1 MSERVIKAGFTRSIL
16 ISLSFANLCYL
27 RVWSEILTYT
37 EADGYWMPHA
47 PTQAEIAAVMVN
59 VLVLATIAAA
69 ASAWI
74 SRQNDTA
81 TRRWE
86 EVAFLVCMLVPLNA
100 VRSVLASN
108 VSGMSFLRS
117 HALTTFGVWGVVA
130 LICLLAAIGV
140 FIVIRWRPSLVRFVA
155 GALLAFSPFVAV
167 TFAQG
172 VRALTRP
179 TDDRFADNPSKPLSK
194 EVASNNRVVWLIFDS
209 LDYRL
214 PFLDRPD
221 DLQLPEFDQ
230 LRRESF
236 FALNAQQ
243 CSPATGASIP
253 SYLTGRIVRGFR
265 EHSPRE
271 LRVRFQ
277 GSDEWED
284 LSAQTT
290 LLHSARDR
298 GANVAV
304 AGWYLPYCRGFS
316 TTFAECQSWPMERQY
331 NSMGDSFPELLVNQT
346 RSLLETNIFSPFGQS
361 LTTVAHA
368 RAYEEILQTGARLA
382 ADRSIDL
389 ALVHFSVPHPPH
401 IYDRKTRT
409 LSRGNSPL
417 EGYIDSL
424 ALASRTLGQV
434 REAIHDSGLS
444 DVTTLIVT
452 SDHACRAGPLIDGK
466 TDTRIPL
473 IVRFPRDTRP
483 VEYEP
488 SFSSV
493 ALHDIVQAS
502 LNSELNTAQALQGW
516 LDSRM

>member
-179 TDDRFADNPSKPLSK
+179 TDDRFADNPSKPL
-194 EVASNNRVVWLIFDS
+194 E
-209 LDYRL
+209 
-214 PFLDRPD
+214 
-221 DLQLPEFDQ
+221 QGGCE
-230 LRRESF
+230 
-236 FALNAQQ
+236 QQ
-243 CSPATGASIP
+243 PC
-253 SYLTGRIVRGFR
+253 
-265 EHSPRE
+265 
-271 LRVRFQ
+271 
-277 GSDEWED
+277 
-284 LSAQTT
+284 
-290 LLHSARDR
+290 
-298 GANVAV
+298 
-304 AGWYLPYCRGFS
+304 
-316 TTFAECQSWPMERQY
+316 
-331 NSMGDSFPELLVNQT
+331 
-346 RSLLETNIFSPFGQS
+346 
-361 LTTVAHA
+361 
-368 RAYEEILQTGARLA
+368 
-382 ADRSIDL
+382 
-389 ALVHFSVPHPPH
+389 
-401 IYDRKTRT
+401 
-409 LSRGNSPL
+409 
-417 EGYIDSL
+417 SL
-424 ALASRTLGQV
+424 ADL
-434 REAIHDSGLS
+434 
-444 DVTTLIVT
+444 
-452 SDHACRAGPLIDGK
+452 
-466 TDTRIPL
+466 
-473 IVRFPRDTRP
+473 
-483 VEYEP
+483 
-488 SFSSV
+488 
-493 ALHDIVQAS
+493 
-502 LNSELNTAQALQGW
+502 
-516 LDSRM
+516 